1 MKISKDEL
9 VKIITEEIAEAV
21 ATSGALKKQARS
33 TAVQKQVSALSTQE
47 RGIQQELQGILAFI
61 SDKKVNVKLSGK
73 VKMTLDRFKEAIGM
87 PAQPAAAQ
95 QQQAAPAGQQQAAA
109 APAQQQQAAG
119 QQRQGVSR

>member
-21 ATSGALKKQARS
+21 ASSGDLKKQARS
-33 TAVQKQVSALSTQE
+33 SAVQKQVSALSTQE
-47 RGIQQELQGILAFI
+47 RGIQQELQSILTFI

-119 QQRQGVSR
+119 QQRQGVAR